1 MMPARSITLPSSLI
15 KPLLEAA
22 QTTPEV
28 EVCGLIGHR
37 PGSGYRIYPVDNVA
51 RHPQS
56 RFELDPAGQV
66 AAMRR
71 MRERGEKL
79 FAIYHSHPDA
89 PARPSAIDIEQASY
103 PEALNLIISLQQRD
117 APEIRGWWLAGAGA
131 EEAEIYIAGNAQQ
144 SRSGDNRT
152 RLPRR

>member
-1 MMPARSITLPSSLI
+1 MPASSITLPSSLI

-22 QTTPEV
+22 LATPEV

-56 RFELDPAGQV
+56 RFELDPAGQIE
-66 AAMRR
+66 AMRG
-71 MRERGEKL
+71 MRENGEAL

-89 PARPSAIDIEQASY
+89 PARPSAIDIEQASH
-103 PEALNLIISLQQRD
+103 PGALNLIISLQERD
-117 APEIRGWWLAGAGA
+117 APELRGWWISEDGV
-131 EEAEIYIAGNAQQ
+131 EEVKIEIGSAANE
-144 SRSGDNRT
+144 RE
-152 RLPRR
+152 